1 MPNPA
6 GAKKGA
12 FDELF
17 GLSCTS
23 AKSCLAVGTAENLG
37 SIGKALNEVLSWNG
51 TKWAKV
57 AVPNP
62 EGTGPG
68 SINSLAG
75 VTCSAARDC
84 WAVGFLDG
92 DVSKPT
98 RNQALHWTGGKWKV
112 VLTPNP
118 GGKGKGDVSALI
130 GVRCASPADCWA
142 VGRQERHNSGS
153 NQDQVLHWNGTKW
166 VVS

>member
-1 MPNPA
+1 M
-6 GAKKGA
+6 
-12 FDELF
+12 
-17 GLSCTS
+17 
-23 AKSCLAVGTAENLG
+23 
-37 SIGKALNEVLSWNG
+37 
-51 TKWAKV
+51 
-57 AVPNP
+57 PNP

-118 GGKGKGDVSALI
+118 GGKGKGDVQRADRRPLCLASRLLGGRAPGAPQQRIQPGPGPALE
-130 GVRCASPADCWA
+130 RHQ
-142 VGRQERHNSGS
+142 VGR
-153 NQDQVLHWNGTKW
+153 
-166 VVS
+166 